1 MLSAISQGFLI
12 GIGLAMLI
20 GPVFFSLINTSINK
34 GVQNAIYLAIGISL
48 SDLFYIALVFIGIN
62 TLFQNEMFKYWLGI
76 GGALILIAFG
86 IQSILKKT
94 KTLPD
99 QKINI
104 ESKHKVKNILK
115 GFLLNS
121 VHPGVVFFWLAT
133 VGGILGSGDFST
145 TENILLF
152 TTTILTT
159 FACDLIK
166 IKLASKLSQYLN
178 PFLIRKLNIGIG
190 TILVCS
196 GIYLGYI
203 TLMGQA
209 IIH

>member
-1 MLSAISQGFLI
+1 MFSAISQGFLI

-34 GVQNAIYLAIGISL
+34 GIQNAVYLAIGISL
-48 SDLFYIALVFIGIN
+48 SDLFYIALVFVGIN

-76 GGALILIAFG
+76 VGAIILMIFG
-86 IQSILKKT
+86 IQSIFKKT
-94 KTLPD
+94 TILPD
-99 QKINI
+99 QNIRI
-104 ESKHKVKNILK
+104 ESKHKIKNIVK

-133 VGGILGSGDFST
+133 VGGIVGSGNFST
-145 TENILLF
+145 SENILLF
-152 TTTILTT
+152 ATTILTT
-159 FACDLIK
+159 FGSDLIK

-190 TILVCS
+190 VILVCS
-196 GIYLGYI
+196 GIYLGYA
-203 TLMGQA
+203 TLMGQG
-209 IIH
+209 ISH